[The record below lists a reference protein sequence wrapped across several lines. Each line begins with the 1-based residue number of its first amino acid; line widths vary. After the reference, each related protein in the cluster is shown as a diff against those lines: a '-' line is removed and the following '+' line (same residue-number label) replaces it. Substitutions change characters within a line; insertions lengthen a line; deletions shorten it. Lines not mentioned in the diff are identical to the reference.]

1 MAQLHRRFWK
11 QVTVG
16 PVGESGQQGPLL
28 DGRPVKLP
36 AGTALAVS
44 SPALAEALAEEWRQ
58 IAEGAQFTP
67 DDLVLTRMAGS
78 HIERILPDRAAMEA
92 ALHAYGIDDNLCYRS
107 AAQDDAVTARIRAW
121 AAEQGLHPAMT
132 DGLMP
137 LEQPAAYG
145 EALTHY
151 LSQLEPAQLTALGVM
166 VPIMGS
172 LLLPLALVH
181 DVVSFD
187 EAVHLAHADEYRQLE
202 KWGHDR
208 ELATLLEKRNTD
220 IADALRFLH
229 LAQGRVKAA

>member
-1 MAQLHRRFWK
+1 MSQFRRRFWK

-16 PVGESGQQGPLL
+16 QVGEGSQQGPLL

-36 AGTALAVS
+36 AGGLLAVS
-44 SPALAEALAEEWRQ
+44 SPVLAQALAEEWQQ

-67 DDLVLTRMAGS
+67 DDLVLTRITGS
-78 HIERILPDRAAMEA
+78 YIERILPDRAAMEA
-92 ALHAYGIDDNLCYRS
+92 VLHAYGIDDNLCYQS
-107 AAQDDAVTARIRAW
+107 DAQDEELIARIRAW
-121 AAEQGLHPAMT
+121 AAEQGLHPAVT

-137 LEQPAAYG
+137 LKQPEAYG
-145 EALTHY
+145 EALKQY
-151 LSQLEPAQLTALGVM
+151 LSALDPVYLGALGVM

-229 LAQGRVKAA
+229 LTQGRR

>member
-1 MAQLHRRFWK
+1 MAQFRKRFWK

-36 AGTALAVS
+36 AGGLLAVS
-44 SPALAEALAEEWRQ
+44 SPVLAQALADEWQQ

-67 DDLVLTRMAGS
+67 DDLVLTRITGS
-78 HIERILPDRAAMEA
+78 YIERILPDRAAMEDV
-92 ALHAYGIDDNLCYRS
+92 LHAYGIDDNLCYQS
-107 AAQDDAVTARIRAW
+107 DAQDEDVVSRIRAW
-121 AAEQGLHPAMT
+121 AAEQGLHPTVT

-137 LEQPAAYG
+137 LDQPEAYS
-145 EALTHY
+145 EALKQY
-151 LSQLEPAQLTALGVM
+151 LSGLEPVILGALGVM
-166 VPIMGS
+166 VPITGS

-181 DVVSFD
+181 DVISFD

-202 KWGHDR
+202 KWGHDK

-229 LAQGRVKAA
+229 LAQGRTLNS

>member
-1 MAQLHRRFWK
+1 MAQFHKRFWK

-16 PVGESGQQGPLL
+16 PVGEEGQQGPLL

-36 AGTALAVS
+36 AGGLLAVT
-44 SPALAEALAEEWRQ
+44 SPVLAQALAEEWKQ
-58 IAEGAQFTP
+58 IAVGAQFTP
-67 DDLVLTRMAGS
+67 DDLALTRIAGS
-78 HIERILPDRAAMEA
+78 YIERILPDRAAMEA
-92 ALHAYGIDDNLCYRS
+92 ALHAYGIDDNLCYQS
-107 AAQDDAVTARIRAW
+107 AAQDERVVARIRDW

-137 LEQPAAYG
+137 LTQPETYK
-145 EALTHY
+145 EALKRY
-151 LSQLEPAQLTALGVM
+151 LSAREPLILAALGVM

-172 LLLPLALVH
+172 LLLPLALVY

-202 KWGHDR
+202 KWGHDK

-229 LAQGRVKAA
+229 LAQGRALNG